1 MSRYR
6 APVAAGSKYITPAGH
21 ARMSAELNELWRVER
36 PQVTAAVSAAAAQGD
51 RSENAEYTYGKRR
64 LREIDARVRHLRK
77 RLDGMVVVD
86 QAPSDPRRVFFGA
99 WVELDAEDGRQ
110 ARYRIVGP
118 DEFDMAEGYIS
129 MDAPLARA
137 LLGKRLD
144 EEIAVSIAGQEA
156 RYAITAIDYP

>member
-6 APVAAGSKYITPAGH
+6 PPVSPGSRYITPAGH
-21 ARMSAELNELWRVER
+21 ARLTAELDQLWRVER

-51 RSENAEYTYGKRR
+51 RSENAEYTYGKKR
-64 LREIDARVRHLRK
+64 LREIDSRVRFLRR
-77 RLDGMVVVD
+77 RLHGMVVVD
-86 QAPSDPRRVFFGA
+86 QPPSDRSRVYFGA
-99 WVELDAEDGRQ
+99 WVELAREDGST

-137 LLGKRLD
+137 LLGKPLD
-144 EEIAVSIAGQEA
+144 GEIAVTMGGSET
-156 RYAITAIDYP
+156 RYEITAIEY